1 MLGRNQRILMRNIE
15 FIKINIVQE
24 HIDTAQV
31 VGRQVDFLPEEAL
44 TDILFAQNL
53 RRFQQ
58 QGAGAAGRVIDLV
71 DLGLAHNGKAGQQ
84 FRDLLRGKE
93 LTAALASVG
102 GVHTHQVLIRIA
114 KRINRV
120 FLVFTELHRAD
131 AVQQLDKHCVA
142 LCHRSAKLV
151 AVDINIIEQTG
162 KVVLALGAFCRILDM
177 TEDGL
182 HRHVEVIV
190 LRCTGTDIDEQF
202 RRQDKEAFG
211 LHQVIPRLLGL
222 LVRQL
227 GIVKIRVACRDF
239 VRVDV
244 VRQVLGNI
252 AVEHN
257 AQNVGFEI
265 PAIHAPAQVVRN
277 RPYCAVKFFA
287 FLLFFVIRHCDS
299 SKFQVHFLTLCIL

>member
-1 MLGRNQRILMRNIE
+1 MLGRNQRILVGDIE

-31 VGRQVDFLPEEAL
+31 VGRQVDFLTEEAL
-44 TDILFAQNL
+44 PDILFAQNL
-53 RRFQQ
+53 SRLQQ
-58 QGAGAAGRVIDLV
+58 QGAAGRVIDLV
-71 DLGLAHNGKAGQQ
+71 DFGFAHNGKAGQQ

-93 LTAALASVG
+93 LAAALASVG

-120 FLVFTELHRAD
+120 FLVFTEFHRAD
-131 AVQQLDKHCVA
+131 AVQQLNKHCVA

-190 LRCTGTDIDEQF
+190 LRCTGTDIYEQF
-202 RRQDKEAFG
+202 
-211 LHQVIPRLLGL
+211 
-222 LVRQL
+222 
-227 GIVKIRVACRDF
+227 
-239 VRVDV
+239 
-244 VRQVLGNI
+244 
-252 AVEHN
+252 
-257 AQNVGFEI
+257 
-265 PAIHAPAQVVRN
+265 
-277 RPYCAVKFFA
+277 
-287 FLLFFVIRHCDS
+287 
-299 SKFQVHFLTLCIL
+299 

>member
-1 MLGRNQRILMRNIE
+1 MLGRNQRILVGDIE

-31 VGRQVDFLPEEAL
+31 IGRQVDFLTEEAL
-44 TDILFAQNL
+44 PDILFAQNL

-84 FRDLLRGKE
+84 LRNLLRSEE
-93 LTAALASVG
+93 LAAALARVG
-102 GVHTHQVLIRIA
+102 GIHTHQVLIRIA

-162 KVVLALGAFCRILDM
+162 KVVLALGAFGGILDVA
-177 TEDGL
+177 ENGL
-182 HRHVEVIV
+182 HRHVEVVV
-190 LRCTGTDIDEQF
+190 LRRTGTDIDEQF

-211 LHQVIPRLLGL
+211 LHQVIPCLLGL

-265 PAIHAPAQVVRN
+265 PAIHTPAQVVRN

-287 FLLFFVIRHCDS
+287 FLLFFVIRHRDS
-299 SKFQVHFLTLCIL
+299 SKF